1 MTAMI
6 HSLHAGGHR
15 RRPLAAA
22 LAACLLTSSLAH
34 AAGAQTDAGT
44 ERTLLRAAPEQRIF
58 ADFPTSRARRPNTPA
73 ATWTVSNCNDDGPGS
88 LRAAVKDAADGD
100 LIDLTALTCGTI
112 TLQTGAIAVRQDNL
126 NLQGP
131 GRDALSIDGNAAD
144 RVFFDSG
151 RGELVL
157 RDLTVR
163 NGRNYGKDSDIV
175 GGGCIA
181 ARGYVVL
188 DGTTVKGCYAAGRGA
203 YGGAIYAYGLTMTN
217 STLSGNTVRAVHT
230 LGDTGSFGGAAFVY
244 TIALTDSTVSGNR
257 TSHADNPG
265 HSHYDI
271 GGGISSVRGGSIIN
285 TTIDS
290 NYSQGRGGGVASFS
304 PLAISNSTIS
314 GNVAAEE
321 IGGGL
326 FVRRPAAVE
335 ISNSTLTANHA
346 EAGGG
351 GLYLAATDST
361 MQSSIIY
368 GNSVGDGDGK
378 FAEVQVRASTAL
390 TIGGDHNL
398 IGAAGPSATVPNDTL
413 QADPLLGPLSANGG
427 PARTHALP
435 RGSPAVDTG
444 SNPQGLTY
452 DQRGAPFPRVYG
464 AASDIG
470 AFEQQALAP
479 PAQQTPV
486 PTLSTWATVLLGSL
500 LALVAFITQRRRPQK
515 RRIDGRR
522 RH

>member
-1 MTAMI
+1 MTALI
-6 HSLHAGGHR
+6 HPLRAGGHR

-34 AAGAQTDAGT
+34 AAGGVTAAAPDRA
-44 ERTLLRAAPEQRIF
+44 LLRASPEQRIF
-58 ADFPTSRARRPNTPA
+58 ADFPAQRAQRPSAPA

-100 LIDLTALTCGTI
+100 EIDLTALSCSTI

-131 GRDALSIDGNAAD
+131 GRDALAIDGNGAD

-163 NGRNYGKDSDIV
+163 NGRNYGTDADIV

-188 DGTTVKGCYAAGRGA
+188 EGTTVQGCYAAGRGA
-203 YGGAIYAYGLTMTN
+203 YGGAIYSYGLTMSN
-217 STLSGNTVRAVHT
+217 STLSGNTLRAVHT
-230 LGDTGSFGGAAFVY
+230 LGDTGAFGGGAFVY
-244 TIALTDSTVSGNR
+244 AITLTDSTVSGNR

-271 GGGISSVRGGSIIN
+271 GGGISSIRGGSIIN

-290 NYSQGRGGGVASFS
+290 NYSQGRGGGIASFS

-326 FVRRPAAVE
+326 FVRRPATVE

-361 MQSSIIY
+361 LQSTIIY

-398 IGAAGPSATVPNDTL
+398 IGAAGPSATVPGDTL
-413 QADPLLGPLSANGG
+413 QADPLLGPLAANGG
-427 PARTHALP
+427 VVRTHALL
-435 RGSPAVDTG
+435 RGSPAVDAG

-452 DQRGAPFPRVYG
+452 DQRGAPFPRLYG
-464 AASDIG
+464 TAPDIG
-470 AFEQQALAP
+470 AFEQQALPP

-486 PTLSTWATVLLGSL
+486 PTLSTWATLLLGSL
-500 LALVAFITQRRRPQK
+500 LALGALVAQTRKPRTRRIEARRR
-515 RRIDGRR
+515 R
-522 RH
+522 

>member
-1 MTAMI
+1 MTALI
-6 HSLHAGGHR
+6 HTLRAGGQR

-34 AAGAQTDAGT
+34 ATGAQTAAGT
-44 ERTLLRAAPEQRIF
+44 ERALLRASSEQRIF
-58 ADFPTSRARRPNTPA
+58 ADFPAQRAQRPSTPA
-73 ATWTVSNCNDDGPGS
+73 AVWTVSNCNDDGPGS

-100 LIDLTALTCGTI
+100 QIDLSALTCSTI
-112 TLQTGAIAVRQDNL
+112 TLQTGAIAVRQNNL

-163 NGRNYGKDSDIV
+163 NGRDYGTDADIV

-188 DGTTVKGCYAAGRGA
+188 ERSTVEGCYAAGRGA
-203 YGGAIYAYGLTMTN
+203 YGGAIYSYGLTMSN

-230 LGDTGSFGGAAFVY
+230 LGDTGSFGGGAFVY
-244 TIALTDSTVSGNR
+244 AITLTDSTVSGNR

-290 NYSQGRGGGVASFS
+290 NYSQGRGGGIASFS

-314 GNVAAEE
+314 GNVAAED

-351 GLYLAATDST
+351 GLYLATTDST
-361 MQSSIIY
+361 LQSTIIY
-368 GNSVGDGDGK
+368 GNSVGDGDGR
-378 FAEVQVRASTAL
+378 FAEIQVRTSVAL
-390 TIGGDHNL
+390 TIGGGHNL
-398 IGAAGPSATVPNDTL
+398 IGAAGPSATVPGDTL
-413 QADPLLGPLSANGG
+413 QADPLLGPLAVNGG
-427 PARTHALP
+427 PMRTHALL
-435 RGSPAVDTG
+435 RGSPAVDAG
-444 SNPQGLTY
+444 SNPQGLVY
-452 DQRGAPFPRVYG
+452 DQRGAPFPRLYG
-464 AASDIG
+464 AAPDIG
-470 AFEQQALAP
+470 AFEQQAIAP
-479 PAQQTPV
+479 PARQTPV
-486 PTLSTWATVLLGSL
+486 PTLSTWATLLLGSL
-500 LALVAFITQRRRPQK
+500 LTLGALVAQTRKPQT
-515 RRIDGRR
+515 RRIDDRR
-522 RH
+522 RR